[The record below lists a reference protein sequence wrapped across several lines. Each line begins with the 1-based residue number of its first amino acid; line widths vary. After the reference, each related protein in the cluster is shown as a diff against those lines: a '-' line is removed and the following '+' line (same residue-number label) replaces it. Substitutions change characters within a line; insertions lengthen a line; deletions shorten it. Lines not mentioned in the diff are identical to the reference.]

1 MLQTEIPG
9 STPIPP
15 GTKNTTTGDG
25 CITIIHSDIFEA
37 LPKFYRAA
45 IKVLERNGY
54 CSIQEI

>member
-1 MLQTEIPG
+1 MLQTKIPG

-15 GTKNTTTGDG
+15 GDNTIARDG